1 MENNNNPHTALL
13 VMDVQGAIVKMINE
27 ETPFFDALKK
37 AIKSARSSKLPVIY
51 IVIGF
56 RNGSPEMSPNNK
68 SFNLLKSAG
77 MDLVS
82 EEATKI
88 HQSIAPEEEDIVIV
102 KKRTS
107 AFTGSDLEVVLRSL
121 GIKNIVLTGIATS
134 GVVLS
139 TLREAADKDYSI
151 TVLSDC
157 CADRDDEVHRVLI
170 TKVFP
175 RQAEVILAGDWCNN
189 NILL

>member
-1 MENNNNPHTALL
+1 MEYNNNQHTALL

-37 AIKSARSSKLPVIY
+37 AIKSARSSKMPVIY

-56 RNGSPEMSPNNK
+56 RNGYPEMSPNNK
-68 SFNLLKSAG
+68 SFNIFKSAG

-88 HQSIAPEEEDIVIV
+88 HQSIAPEKEDIVIV

>member
-27 ETPFFDALKK
+27 ENPFFDSLKK
-37 AIKSARSSKLPVIY
+37 AIKSARSSKMPVIY

-56 RNGSPEMSPNNK
+56 RNGYPEMSPNNK

>member
-1 MENNNNPHTALL
+1 MENNNNQHTALL

-27 ETPFFDALKK
+27 ETPFFDSLKK
-37 AIKSARSSKLPVIY
+37 AIKSARSSKMPVIY

-56 RNGSPEMSPNNK
+56 RNGYPEMSPNNK

-88 HQSIAPEEEDIVIV
+88 HQSIAPEKEDIVIV

-134 GVVLS
+134 GVILS

-189 NILL
+189 NFLL

>member
-1 MENNNNPHTALL
+1 MEYNNNQHTALL

-37 AIKSARSSKLPVIY
+37 AIKSARSSKMPIIY

-56 RNGSPEMSPNNK
+56 RNGYPEMSPTNK

-88 HQSIAPEEEDIVIV
+88 HQSIAPEKEDIVIV

>member
-1 MENNNNPHTALL
+1 MENNNNQHTALL
-13 VMDVQGAIVKMINE
+13 VMDVKGAIVKMINE
-27 ETPFFDALKK
+27 ETPFFDSLKK
-37 AIKSARSSKLPVIY
+37 AIKSARSSKMPVIY

-56 RNGSPEMSPNNK
+56 RNGYPEMSPNNK
-68 SFNLLKSAG
+68 SFNILKSAG

-88 HQSIAPEEEDIVIV
+88 HQSIAPEKEDIVIV

-107 AFTGSDLEVVLRSL
+107 AFTGSDLEVLLRSL

-189 NILL
+189 NFLL

>member
-1 MENNNNPHTALL
+1 MENNNNQHTALL

-27 ETPFFDALKK
+27 ENPFFDSLKK
-37 AIKSARSSKLPVIY
+37 AIKSARSSKMPVIY

-56 RNGSPEMSPNNK
+56 RNGYPEMSPNNK

>member
-1 MENNNNPHTALL
+1 MENNNNQHTALL

-37 AIKSARSSKLPVIY
+37 AIKSARSSKMPVIY

-56 RNGSPEMSPNNK
+56 RNGYPEMSPNNK

>member
-1 MENNNNPHTALL
+1 MENNNNQHTALL

-27 ETPFFDALKK
+27 ETPFFDSLKK
-37 AIKSARSSKLPVIY
+37 AIKSARSSKMPVIY

-56 RNGSPEMSPNNK
+56 RNGYPEMSPNNK

-134 GVVLS
+134 GVILS

-189 NILL
+189 NFLL

>member
-1 MENNNNPHTALL
+1 MENNNNQHTALL

-27 ETPFFDALKK
+27 ETPFFDSLKK
-37 AIKSARSSKLPVIY
+37 AIKSARSSKMPVIY

-56 RNGSPEMSPNNK
+56 RNGYPEMSPNNK
-68 SFNLLKSAG
+68 SFNILKSAG

-88 HQSIAPEEEDIVIV
+88 HQSIAPEKEDIVIV

-107 AFTGSDLEVVLRSL
+107 AFTGSDLEVLLRSL

-189 NILL
+189 NFLL

>member
-1 MENNNNPHTALL
+1 MENNNNQHTALL

-37 AIKSARSSKLPVIY
+37 AIKSARSSKMPVIY

-56 RNGSPEMSPNNK
+56 RNGYPEMSPNNK

-88 HQSIAPEEEDIVIV
+88 HQSIAPEKEDIVIV

-107 AFTGSDLEVVLRSL
+107 AFTGSDLEVLLRSL

-189 NILL
+189 NFLL

>member
-1 MENNNNPHTALL
+1 MENNNNQHTALL

-37 AIKSARSSKLPVIY
+37 AIKSARSSKMPVIY

-56 RNGSPEMSPNNK
+56 RNGYPEMSPNNK
-68 SFNLLKSAG
+68 SFNILKSAG

-88 HQSIAPEEEDIVIV
+88 HQSIAPEKEDIVIV

-107 AFTGSDLEVVLRSL
+107 AFTGSDLEVLLRSL

-189 NILL
+189 NFLL

>member
-1 MENNNNPHTALL
+1 MENNNNQHTALL

-37 AIKSARSSKLPVIY
+37 AIKSARSSKMPVIY

-56 RNGSPEMSPNNK
+56 RNGYPEMSPNNK
-68 SFNLLKSAG
+68 SFNILKSAG

-189 NILL
+189 NFLL

>member
-1 MENNNNPHTALL
+1 MENNNNQHTALL

-27 ETPFFDALKK
+27 ENPFFDSLKK
-37 AIKSARSSKLPVIY
+37 AIKSARSSKMPVIY

-56 RNGSPEMSPNNK
+56 RNGYPEMSPNNK
-68 SFNLLKSAG
+68 SFNLFKSAG

>member
-1 MENNNNPHTALL
+1 MENNNNQHTALL

-37 AIKSARSSKLPVIY
+37 AIKSARSSKMPVIY

-56 RNGSPEMSPNNK
+56 RNGYPEMSPNNK
-68 SFNLLKSAG
+68 SFNIFKSAG

-88 HQSIAPEEEDIVIV
+88 HQSIAPEKEDIVIV

>member
-1 MENNNNPHTALL
+1 MENNNNQHTALL

-37 AIKSARSSKLPVIY
+37 AIKSARSSKMPVIY

-56 RNGSPEMSPNNK
+56 RNGYPEMSPNNK
-68 SFNLLKSAG
+68 SFNILKSAG

-88 HQSIAPEEEDIVIV
+88 HQSIAPEKEDIVIV

>member
-1 MENNNNPHTALL
+1 MENNNNQHTALL

-27 ETPFFDALKK
+27 ETPFFDSLKK
-37 AIKSARSSKLPVIY
+37 AIKSARSSKMPVIY

-56 RNGSPEMSPNNK
+56 RNGYPEMSPNNK

-88 HQSIAPEEEDIVIV
+88 HQSIAPEKEDIVIV

-107 AFTGSDLEVVLRSL
+107 AFTGSDLEVLLRSL

-134 GVVLS
+134 GVILS

-189 NILL
+189 NFLL

>member
-1 MENNNNPHTALL
+1 
-13 VMDVQGAIVKMINE
+13 MDVQGAIVKMINE

-37 AIKSARSSKLPVIY
+37 AIKSARSSKMPVIY

-56 RNGSPEMSPNNK
+56 RNGYPEMSPNNK
-68 SFNLLKSAG
+68 SFNILKSAG

-88 HQSIAPEEEDIVIV
+88 HQSIAPEKEDIVIV

-107 AFTGSDLEVVLRSL
+107 AFTGSDLEVLLRSL

-189 NILL
+189 NFLL